1 MKREREGYALLSEL
15 SHLLLLAREDLL
27 QEVEREESII
37 HKLDGEVKQG
47 LRDLLL
53 LESQGMER
61 STSCDW

>member
-1 MKREREGYALLSEL
+1 MKRERGGYALLSEL

-37 HKLDGEVKQG
+37 HELDGEVKQG

>member
-37 HKLDGEVKQG
+37 HELDGEVKKG